1 MIWRDRVSP
10 FREPCFRSLLLL
22 KIKPFGFDTVSAH
35 SFHLCMLEESEA
47 RQRILDTVEAGAVTW
62 VPLELALDQVLA
74 QDMTGA
80 IDSPP
85 FDNSSMDGY
94 AVRAEE
100 AQAGSALR
108 VRDEEQPA
116 GLDLSLACES
126 GEAIRIFTGAPIP
139 RGADAVIMQEDVIRE
154 GNQVTISEGVE
165 VGENIRRRGGDV
177 CAGQTLLK
185 RGDLVTPARIGL
197 LASQGVPEIPVHAR
211 PLIQIITTG
220 DELVDPGAP
229 LIPGEIYNS
238 NSPMLQALVSRSGGI
253 AATSHALDDPTHL
266 RETMERAFAASDL
279 VVIAGGVSVG
289 DRDYVKEVL
298 GELGVELNFWRV
310 KLKPGKPFLFGRH
323 PEGTH
328 VFGLPGN
335 PVSAFVTFSLFVR
348 PVIRRLLGI
357 PAVEL
362 VEGLEKAVAAEDLS
376 NRGDRPH
383 YLRGIWEDGRVR
395 LSGTQQSHAIFG
407 LSKANCLIRLEPE
420 ERVSAGETVLVRKDE
435 VGGRR

>member
-1 MIWRDRVSP
+1 
-10 FREPCFRSLLLL
+10 
-22 KIKPFGFDTVSAH
+22 
-35 SFHLCMLEESEA
+35 MLEESEA

-238 NSPMLQALVSRSGGI
+238 NSPMLQALVCRSGGI

-335 PVSAFVTFSLFVR
+335 PVSAFVTALTTCEESGKADEFVSPGPSSPMPSSDSAKR
-348 PVIRRLLGI
+348 TASSGWNRRRGC
-357 PAVEL
+357 PR
-362 VEGLEKAVAAEDLS
+362 EKPSSFA
-376 NRGDRPH
+376 
-383 YLRGIWEDGRVR
+383 
-395 LSGTQQSHAIFG
+395 
-407 LSKANCLIRLEPE
+407 KMRLEE
-420 ERVSAGETVLVRKDE
+420 DVRK
-435 VGGRR
+435 GGFQLPLLHRRRDRISSPCNAR